1 MDDTIVSVNS
11 LGRTHDI
18 TPEEVRQFDRFKDY
32 TDEQVHELIETIKT
46 YTRFV
51 YNVHSKQK
59 KGGRIIALPIENKKL
74 KVA

>member
-1 MDDTIVSVNS
+1 MDDKIVSINS
-11 LGRTHDI
+11 LARTHDI
-18 TPEEVRQFDRFKDY
+18 TPEEVRQFDRFKAY

-59 KGGRIIALPIENKKL
+59 KGGRIIALPIENNKL
-74 KVA
+74 KAA